1 MILSYLY
8 NREDGAN
15 AHNIQFHGVIG
26 RTMEG
31 SRFKKLLEELC
42 DLQRIEKHD
51 MSYVTEGRMIYKI
64 TEKGR
69 KTIEALRDPLIKDVL
84 GFSEKEI

>member
-8 NREDGAN
+8 NKEDGAN

-31 SRFKKLLEELC
+31 GRFKKVLETVYLRQTRET
-42 DLQRIEKHD
+42 RYE
-51 MSYVTEGRMIYKI
+51 YVTEGRMIYKI
-64 TEKGR
+64 TDKGR
-69 KTIEALRDPLIKDVL
+69 KTIEQFRNPLIKDVF